1 MKTKMESI
9 NWFQTT
15 YQVQQK
21 HRHSIVSWPSVSMKF
36 FKHHSEVLSQ
46 VGAERT
52 ILVNLSKDVF
62 ERRTSTGSGLFSFL
76 DSGFAHLLGQLVS
89 IIVKTLR
96 NTNLGA
102 SRCFKMK
109 KTSLPVDMRRSKT
122 PLLKLPLKHD
132 DGDVNENWQNN
143 DTARPS
149 SFFVYFFGVT
159 ARLRRKNASR
169 ILRLSFRI
177 QLHKNCQQLTNWTRW
192 KKRDKAWSSA
202 ISNFNWRYWSRD
214 SRCCLK
220 ATLFR
225 RCFQCW
231 DT

>member
-1 MKTKMESI
+1 MQNSSSKVPSTMKTKMESI

-21 HRHSIVSWPSVSMKF
+21 QRHSIVSWPSVSMKF

-76 DSGFAHLLGQLVS
+76 DRGFAQILGQLVS

-149 SFFVYFFGVT
+149 SFLVYFFAVT
-159 ARLRRKNASR
+159 ARLRRTNASR

-177 QLHKNCQQLTNWTRW
+177 QLHKN
-192 KKRDKAWSSA
+192 
-202 ISNFNWRYWSRD
+202 
-214 SRCCLK
+214 
-220 ATLFR
+220 
-225 RCFQCW
+225 
-231 DT
+231 